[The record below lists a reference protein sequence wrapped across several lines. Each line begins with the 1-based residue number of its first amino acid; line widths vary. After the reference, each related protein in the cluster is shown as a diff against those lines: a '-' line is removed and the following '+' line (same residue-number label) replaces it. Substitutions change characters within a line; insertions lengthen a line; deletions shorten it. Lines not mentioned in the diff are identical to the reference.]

1 MYGIET
7 IKKLNENASLLAQN
21 TGTPESADYISRSKR
36 IELLKNLRTD
46 NRHDRVPTIFRRR
59 SGEMSK
65 STIPH
70 VTEDSWH
77 REVLKSS
84 RPVVVDFYADWCGPC
99 RYESPVLDHL
109 AKELESQIKF
119 VRLDVDKEKAV
130 ADEYKIQS
138 IPTISI
144 FSSGRRVSSI
154 SGVLSKAEL
163 KGFIT
168 KHALLEA

>member
-1 MYGIET
+1 
-7 IKKLNENASLLAQN
+7 
-21 TGTPESADYISRSKR
+21 
-36 IELLKNLRTD
+36 
-46 NRHDRVPTIFRRR
+46 
-59 SGEMSK
+59 MSK
-65 STIPH
+65 STIEH

-99 RYESPVLDHL
+99 RYESPVLDYL
-109 AKELESQIKF
+109 AKELEGQIKF

-154 SGVLSKAEL
+154 IGALSRSEL

-168 KHALLEA
+168 KHTSVEA